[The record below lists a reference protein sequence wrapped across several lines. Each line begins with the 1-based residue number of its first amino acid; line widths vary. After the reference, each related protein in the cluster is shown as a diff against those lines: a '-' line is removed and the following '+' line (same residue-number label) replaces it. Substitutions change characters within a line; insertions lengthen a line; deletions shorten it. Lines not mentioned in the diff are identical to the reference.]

1 MTRWAAMATS
11 DAHVNGL
18 AVVSLAYLV
27 SSLTCAVNIGFIYHE
42 SYNASMVL
50 STTLPFIAANDASSV
65 VGIVEIRLA
74 DGDSVG
80 IMHKVCE
87 EVQNNS
93 VGFVVVS
100 PCRLLTL
107 LEVAV
112 GRLDVPVLGVHT
124 DPCHHKVTVP
134 SSFRVQPPSE
144 YRHNAITS
152 LLLAGGFVQVAIL
165 TDVSEAQ
172 VTHFRSLLSGVFV
185 ESSVTYMFG
194 GYNARTATALLSRV
208 TEKGDTPTCLI
219 LMLGEQSLKEVSRL
233 LNTTEDDFEDNIAIV
248 VPSSAVSS
256 THGLE
261 GFAEFHDVLYVSAA
275 RPNFP
280 SDVKCLNTTDAHVV
294 DSFMALS
301 TAINVNVAT
310 ADNVT
315 TKRCGG
321 SYIGISSVSQRVT
334 HSLRQLETNSTL
346 FDNNG
351 HNQMSFY
358 NIDRL
363 RYENNTLT
371 SQHVATWSRRGG
383 LDVPGDTELFREST
397 KGLGNI
403 TLRVGTNGAAP
414 FVMKLPNNTGW
425 EGFCVDILD
434 ELAVRLN
441 FRYELIQSP
450 DELWGTVD
458 EYGNWN
464 GVVEMT
470 RKKSVHLGIGPISLT
485 SERERVIDFTKPYM
499 EEGTGIILK
508 RFEDKNS
515 KMFRVFKPFT
525 ESVWLSVA
533 GAVLVVGFTLALVN
547 HLSPVQQKQQQQE
560 EEQEE
565 GEGRR
570 RRRGISAADNIWIVY
585 KSYMEQGSEIAPPNI
600 SGRFILGFWWVFTI
614 LMVASYKA
622 NLVAFLTVNFVGK
635 PIRNINDLADQT
647 AVKPLVKQ
655 GSNLY
660 QGLQKG
666 ETETFRKL
674 WAMVKTAPSVKN
686 NEEALDLV
694 LTGDYALLTDQSQ
707 IEFLRMTDCENLIS
721 GETPFRV
728 GELGFIVPES
738 SPLLEILSLN
748 LIQLQESGL
757 TDKWRRKWWST
768 SATCPTSSQAST
780 VQSLELES
788 TSGPFLVFAG
798 STTLALLCL
807 GVECVY
813 RRVVGRGRVCCKSG
827 RSEGTPETEADS
839 SSEKTRL

>member
-1 MTRWAAMATS
+1 MATS

-27 SSLTCAVNIGFIYHE
+27 SSLTGAVNIGFIYHE

-74 DGDSVG
+74 DGDSVA
-80 IMHKVCE
+80 IMHEVCE
-87 EVQNNS
+87 EVQNNT

-124 DPCHHKVTVP
+124 DPCHHRVTVP

-152 LLLAGGFVQVAIL
+152 LVLAEGFVQVAIL

-233 LNTTEDDFEDNIAIV
+233 LSTTEDDFEDIIAIV

-261 GFAEFHDVLYVSAA
+261 GFAEFHDVLYISAA

-280 SDVKCLNTTDAHVV
+280 SDVKCLNTTDAHVA

-315 TKRCGG
+315 TKRCGD
-321 SYIGISSVSQRVT
+321 SYIGVSSVAQRVT
-334 HSLRQLETNSTL
+334 HSLRQ
-346 FDNNG
+346 
-351 HNQMSFY
+351 
-358 NIDRL
+358 
-363 RYENNTLT
+363 
-371 SQHVATWSRRGG
+371 
-383 LDVPGDTELFREST
+383 
-397 KGLGNI
+397 
-403 TLRVGTNGAAP
+403 AAP

-434 ELAVRLN
+434 ELAARLN

-450 DELWGTVD
+450 DEFWGTVD
-458 EYGNWN
+458 EDGNWN

-470 RKKSVHLGIGPISLT
+470 RKRSVHLGIGPITLT

-508 RFEDKNS
+508 RFEDKSS

-547 HLSPVQQKQQQQE
+547 HLSPVQQQQQEE

-565 GEGRR
+565 GEQQQEEQEGEGKR
-570 RRRGISAADNIWIVY
+570 RRRGTSASDNIWIVY

-635 PIRNINDLADQT
+635 PIRNIGDLADQT

-655 GSNLY
+655 GSSLY
-660 QGLQKG
+660 QELQKG

-686 NEEALDLV
+686 NDEALDLV

-721 GETPFRV
+721 GETLSSV
-728 GELGFIVPES
+728 VDLGFIVPES

-748 LIQLQESGL
+748 LIQLQEAGL
-757 TDKWRRKWWST
+757 TEKWRRKWWSS

-798 STTLALLCL
+798 STTLSLLCL
-807 GVECVY
+807 GVMCVY
-813 RRVVGRGRVCCKSG
+813 FRVVGRGRVCCKSD
-827 RSEGTPETEADS
+827 RSEGTPETEASS
-839 SSEKTRL
+839 SSEKNTTVTF

>member
-1 MTRWAAMATS
+1 MTRWADMATS
-11 DAHVNGL
+11 DAHVNVW

-27 SSLTCAVNIGFIYHE
+27 SSLTGAVNIGFIYHE
-42 SYNASMVL
+42 SYNASIVL
-50 STTLPFIAANDASSV
+50 TTTLPYIAANNASPL

-74 DGDSVG
+74 EGNSVDV
-80 IMHKVCE
+80 IQKVCE
-87 EVQNNS
+87 EVKNNT

-107 LEVAV
+107 LEAAV
-112 GRLDVPVLGVHT
+112 GGLDVPVLGVHT
-124 DPCHHKVTVP
+124 DPCHHRVTVP

-152 LLLAGGFVQVAIL
+152 LLRAGGFVQVAIL

-172 VTHFRSLLSGVFV
+172 VTHFRSLLSGAFV
-185 ESSVTYMFG
+185 ESSVTYMYG

-208 TEKGDTPTCLI
+208 TENDDTTTCLI

-261 GFAEFHDVLYVSAA
+261 GFAKFHDVLYISAA

-280 SDVKCLNTTDAHVV
+280 SDVKSFNTTDAHVL

-315 TKRCGG
+315 TKRCGD
-321 SYIGISSVSQRVT
+321 SYIGISSVAQRVT

-346 FDNNG
+346 FDNTG
-351 HNQMSFY
+351 QNQMSFY

-371 SQHVATWSRRGG
+371 SEHVATWSRRGG
-383 LDVPGDTELFREST
+383 LDVPRGTELFRENT

-403 TLRVGTNGAAP
+403 TLRVGTTVAAP
-414 FVMKLPNNTGW
+414 FVMKLPNNSGW

-434 ELAVRLN
+434 ELAARLN

-450 DELWGTVD
+450 DEFWGTVD
-458 EYGNWN
+458 EDGNWN
-464 GVVEMT
+464 GVVEMA
-470 RKKSVHLGIGPISLT
+470 RKKSIHLGIGPISLT

-499 EEGTGIILK
+499 EEGAGIILR
-508 RFEDKNS
+508 RFEDKSS
-515 KMFRVFKPFT
+515 KIFRVFKPFT

-547 HLSPVQQKQQQQE
+547 HLSPIKQQQQE
-560 EEQEE
+560 EE
-565 GEGRR
+565 GEGGS
-570 RRRGISAADNIWIVY
+570 RRRGISTSDNIWIVY
-585 KSYMEQGSEIAPPNI
+585 ESYMEQGCEISPPNI

-635 PIRNINDLADQT
+635 PIRNIDDLADQT
-647 AVKPLVKQ
+647 AIKPLVKQ

-660 QGLQKG
+660 QELQKG

-686 NEEALDLV
+686 NDEALDLV

-707 IEFLRMTDCENLIS
+707 IEFLRMTDCENLMS
-721 GETPFRV
+721 GETPFNV
-728 GELGFIVPES
+728 GGLGFIVPES

-748 LIQLQESGL
+748 LIQLQEAGL
-757 TDKWRRKWWST
+757 TEKWRHRWWSP

-813 RRVVGRGRVCCKSG
+813 FRVVGRGRVCGKSG
-827 RSEGTPETEADS
+827 TRETEAS
-839 SSEKTRL
+839 ISSEGNTNETF